1 MLSTCFMVKLLI
13 RFKKIDYRVRRDLMS
28 TSKLFRGTAI
38 LTAGTMFSRLL
49 GLVYIFP
56 FYAMVGEKGGELYS
70 YAYILYTLMLSAA
83 TMGLPLAVS
92 KFVAKYNSLGEYG
105 VGRKLFRS
113 GLFTMSIT
121 GVIAFLI
128 LYTLA
133 PYTAP
138 IILGREASDYIH
150 SVEDVTHV
158 IRMVSFALLLVPI
171 MSLIRGFF
179 QGHESMG
186 PTALS
191 QVVEQLARIL
201 FILGSVYF
209 VIRVMD
215 GDLSTA
221 IGFATFAA
229 FIGALGSLLILVWYW
244 FKRKRHLDKLLE
256 QDKGNVEVSYKDMYK
271 ELILYAG
278 PFVFA
283 GLTLPLFQ
291 SVDLFTFNSAMGSGG
306 HGNTNAAFGI
316 INTYAHKLVII
327 PVTLATSFAL
337 TLLPTITKSFV
348 SGNNELLQKQI
359 SKVLQVLLFLT
370 LPACIGLALLG
381 GPAYTA
387 FFSYDELG
395 GYLLTWYA
403 PVAILLALFT
413 VSAAI
418 LQGINEQRHT
428 IYAILLGL
436 AVKFITNYVFIIQL
450 GAIGSIIATALGYI
464 VTVGYI
470 LYIIQKKTGFN
481 YSFVM
486 RRSLLIVIFLAAMAI
501 VVIPVKTGLDMILP
515 YSAGT
520 LNSSIIIVISAVVG
534 AFVYFFLSFRSKLI
548 YYIFGE
554 NLPFMGK
561 LKRFK
566 RSH

>member
-1 MLSTCFMVKLLI
+1 
-13 RFKKIDYRVRRDLMS
+13 MS

-56 FYAMVGEKGGELYS
+56 FYAMVGPQGGELYS

-92 KFVAKYNSLGEYG
+92 KFVAKYNALEEYG
-105 VGRKLFRS
+105 VGRKLFKS
-113 GLFTMSIT
+113 GLVTMSIT
-121 GVIAFLI
+121 GIVAFII
-128 LYTLA
+128 LYLIA
-133 PYTAP
+133 PYAAP
-138 IILGREASDYIH
+138 IILNNNTSEYAH
-150 SVEDVTHV
+150 SVDDVTLA

-201 FILGSVYF
+201 FILGSVF
-209 VIRVMD
+209 IVLKVMN

-221 IGFATFAA
+221 IGMATFAA
-229 FIGALGSLLILVWYW
+229 FIGAVASLLVLVWYW
-244 FKRKRHLDKLLE
+244 YKRKRHLDELLE
-256 QDKGNVEVSYKDMYK
+256 KDKGTVEVSYKNMYK

-291 SVDLFTFNSAMGSGG
+291 FVDLLTFNSAMGTGG
-306 HGNTNAAFGI
+306 HPRSGDAFGF
-316 INTYAHKLVII
+316 INTFSHKLVII

-337 TLLPTITKSFV
+337 TLLPTITKSHV
-348 SGNNELLQKQI
+348 SGNQELLKKQI
-359 SKVLQVLLFLT
+359 SKVLQVLMFLT

-381 GPAYTA
+381 GPAFTA

-395 GYLLTWYA
+395 STILTWYA

-428 IYAILLGL
+428 IIAILCGL
-436 AVKFITNYVFIIQL
+436 AIKFILNYFLIIKI
-450 GAIGSIIATALGYI
+450 GAIGSILATAIGYA

-470 LYIIQKKTGFN
+470 LYIIYKKTQFS
-481 YSFVM
+481 YHFVV
-486 RRSLLIVIFLAAMAI
+486 RRSLLMVIFIAIMSI
-501 VVIPVKTGLDMILP
+501 VVIPVEIGLNALLP
-515 YSAGT
+515 HSEGT
-520 LNSSIIIVISAVVG
+520 LNASIIIVISAVVG